1 MKRAR
6 RLWQMFYTMLYIS
19 AFTFG
24 GGFVIV
30 SLMKKK
36 YVDQYGWLSE
46 EEMLDLTAMAQST
59 PGAIA
64 VNASILT
71 GYRLERFLG
80 IVVSVIATIL
90 PPLTTLTLLSFGYD
104 LFRDQPVVRAVLSGM
119 QAGVAA
125 VICDVVLDLSGKVIK
140 GKNWLSILLM
150 PVAFGLVFFL
160 RVNVILLISG
170 AALLGILLGF
180 FRKKTAPGATREKR

>member
-6 RLWQMFYTMLYIS
+6 RLWQMFCSMLYIS

-71 GYRLERFLG
+71 GYRLERFWG
-80 IVVSVIATIL
+80 ILVSVIATIL

-104 LFRDQPVVRAVLSGM
+104 LFRDQPLVRAVLSGM

-125 VICDVVLDLSGKVIK
+125 VICDVVVDLSGKVIK
-140 GKNWLSILLM
+140 GKSLLSILLM
-150 PVAFGLVFFL
+150 PTAFVLVFFL
-160 RVNVILLISG
+160 KVNVILLILG
-170 AALLGILLGF
+170 AALLGILLGCF
-180 FRKKTAPGATREKR
+180 AKPAKGKREGLER

>member
-6 RLWQMFYTMLYIS
+6 RVWQMFYTMLYIS

-80 IVVSVIATIL
+80 IIVSVIATIL

-150 PVAFGLVFFL
+150 PLAFGLVFFL

>member
-150 PVAFGLVFFL
+150 PLAFGLVFFL

-170 AALLGILLGF
+170 AALLGIFLGF

>member
-71 GYRLERFLG
+71 GYRLERFWG
-80 IVVSVIATIL
+80 ILVSVIATVI

-104 LFRDQPVVRAVLSGM
+104 LFRDQPIVRAVLGGM

-125 VICDVVLDLSGKVIK
+125 VICDVVVDLSGKVIK
-140 GKNWLSILLM
+140 GKNLLPILLM
-150 PVAFGLVFFL
+150 PTAFVLVFFL
-160 RVNVILLISG
+160 KVNVILLILG
-170 AALLGILLGF
+170 AALLGVLLSFVARPAKGN
-180 FRKKTAPGATREKR
+180 RKEAGR

>member
-180 FRKKTAPGATREKR
+180 FHKKTAPGATREKR

>member
-6 RLWQMFYTMLYIS
+6 RLWQMFYAMLYIS

-80 IVVSVIATIL
+80 ILVSVIATVI

-104 LFRDQPVVRAVLSGM
+104 LFRDQPIVRAVLGGM

-125 VICDVVLDLSGKVIK
+125 VICDVVVDLSGKVIK
-140 GKNWLSILLM
+140 GKNLLSILLM
-150 PVAFGLVFFL
+150 PTAFVLVFFL
-160 RVNVILLISG
+160 KVNVILLILG
-170 AALLGILLGF
+170 AALLGVLLSFAARPAKGN
-180 FRKKTAPGATREKR
+180 RKEAGR

>member
-1 MKRAR
+1 MKRVR

>member
-1 MKRAR
+1 MSRAR

-46 EEMLDLTAMAQST
+46 EEMLDLTAMAQSA

-71 GYRLERFLG
+71 GYRLEGFLG
-80 IVVSVIATIL
+80 IAVSVVATVL
-90 PPLTTLTLLSFGYD
+90 PPLTTLTVLSFCYD
-104 LFRDQPVVRAVLSGM
+104 LFRELPVVRAILTGM

-125 VICDVVLDLSGKVIK
+125 VICDVVLDLSGKVIR
-140 GKNWLSILLM
+140 GKNWFSILLM
-150 PVAFGLVFFL
+150 PTAFVLVFFF
-160 RVNVILLISG
+160 RVNVILLILS
-170 AALLGILLGF
+170 AALLGILLSWLGKAAD
-180 FRKKTAPGATREKR
+180 RRTKG